1 MVFRS
6 LAQRLSVIPGR
17 SRNRWLMAL
26 LGAMTAQQ
34 TWAFETTLPG
44 VEIRAE
50 TTLQSLAADDHYG
63 TFGGHDR
70 YLNLEGRLDVSA
82 TCIASWCAGTRLML
96 KPRVRYFRSDTNLP
110 SLPEPKTFS
119 WTEAY
124 ATGHVS
130 DAFTWLAG
138 KRYLAWGPGLLY
150 SPTNRLFPD
159 NGTATPR
166 REIAGKWMGMASYSP
181 TSTTTVSGL
190 IADPYLQATPGISG
204 SGGFGL
210 LHAEYQS
217 TGARPTSAGV
227 VAGGGGAYRPYIG
240 GYIQR
245 LLDDAWTVG
254 AEFSASRGYASTTGS
269 GPALRENDRRW
280 MADALVNLRYG
291 LRSGGELGVEYIYN
305 GYRLGREAMRDPV
318 LAAQPAGGAWQTR
331 NRSLHPLPE
340 GHYLNLQALLPSLF
354 GDRRFGV
361 VFRTLT
367 ALSSGGNLTF
377 LELSFSPRDDVTA
390 YLGLTRTFGPS
401 DAPLV
406 RSLSHG
412 VYAAIEIYL

>member
-1 MVFRS
+1 M
-6 LAQRLSVIPGR
+6 
-17 SRNRWLMAL
+17 
-26 LGAMTAQQ
+26 
-34 TWAFETTLPG
+34 
-44 VEIRAE
+44 
-50 TTLQSLAADDHYG
+50 
-63 TFGGHDR
+63 
-70 YLNLEGRLDVSA
+70 RLDVA
-82 TCIASWCAGTRLML
+82 ARCVADWCGGARVML
-96 KPRVRYFRSDTNLP
+96 KPRVRYFNSDSELP
-110 SLPEPKTFS
+110 GIPEPKAFS

-124 ATGHVS
+124 ATGHVA

-181 TSTTTVSGL
+181 TPSATVSGL
-190 IADPYLQATPGISG
+190 FADPYIQAAPGVTG

-217 TGARPTSAGV
+217 SGVRPTSAGV
-227 VAGGGGAYRPYIG
+227 VAGGGGAYRPYVG
-240 GYIQR
+240 GYIQH
-245 LLDDAWTVG
+245 LLDDAWTIG
-254 AEFSASRGYASTTGS
+254 AEFSASNGYARSSGS
-269 GPALRENDRRW
+269 GPVLRENDRRW

-291 LRSGGELGVEYIYN
+291 MRSGGELGAEYIYN
-305 GYRLGREAMRDPV
+305 GYRLGQQAMQQPL

-331 NRSLHPLPE
+331 NLPLHPLPE
-340 GHYLNLQALLPSLF
+340 GHYLNLQALLPNLF

-367 ALSSGGNLTF
+367 GLASGGNLTF
-377 LELSFSPRDDVTA
+377 LELSFSPRDDITA
-390 YLGLTRTFGPS
+390 FLGMTRTFGPADS
-401 DAPLV
+401 PLV

-412 VYAAIEIYL
+412 IYAAIEIYL